1 MIVGTYVV
9 HVARELQYEL
19 WMNFSSEIVFLVC
32 LCYFPQTQVK
42 NVKLVGFGGA
52 RVSGVVK
59 SLRDG
64 GFGFIRPLG
73 GTEDVYFRIN
83 DTCK

>member
-1 MIVGTYVV
+1 M
-9 HVARELQYEL
+9 
-19 WMNFSSEIVFLVC
+19 
-32 LCYFPQTQVK
+32 K
-42 NVKLVGFGGA
+42 NVKLVSFGGE

-73 GTEDVYFRIN
+73 GTEDVYFRVN

>member
-1 MIVGTYVV
+1 
-9 HVARELQYEL
+9 
-19 WMNFSSEIVFLVC
+19 MNFLSRRFSLCVWSTLLVLPGQC
-32 LCYFPQTQVK
+32 HVK
-42 NVKLVGFGGA
+42 NVKLVSFGGE

-59 SLRDG
+59 NLRDG
-64 GFGFIRPLG
+64 GFGFIRPLD